1 MHTSHVLPVIRCHS
15 RYLVSQPP
23 LSLPS
28 PFSPRRRTERTLF
41 IGKDLPKAI
50 SLCEHLKSRGVWVFD
65 IEWSGGGGFLGHFLL
80 FYFSSRF
87 YGAIE
92 TISSGLEYE
101 KDGNEAFNGSSRF
114 NYRNEWTITSIS
126 NFRWKFVILYE
137 VFTDLY
143 RTFLPRNWNFDLY
156 LFSILP
162 EKWDCVERILRMI
175 MFTQSHVDDIS
186 WKKLSIEYF

>member
-1 MHTSHVLPVIRCHS
+1 MPLSLSRFPTSSL
-15 RYLVSQPP
+15 PP
-23 LSLPS
+23 LSLLSAPS
-28 PFSPRRRTERTLF
+28 NGTDTVHWQGFTKSNFFMRAFKISSER
-41 IGKDLPKAI
+41 
-50 SLCEHLKSRGVWVFD
+50 ER
-65 IEWSGGGGFLGHFLL
+65 ERGGFLGHFLL
-80 FYFSSRF
+80 FYFFSRF

-143 RTFLPRNWNFDLY
+143 RAFLPRNWNFDLY

-175 MFTQSHVDDIS
+175 MFTQSHVDIS